1 MTTKKDKDGQKK
13 MTIAE
18 TRIALAKAEEQLAN
32 YKNLCWCHMCGTFRK
47 REQFHTDTDPKNKTG
62 VAAICKKCAYD
73 IALRKDKNGDY
84 HDPTKE
90 SIQEA
95 LFYLN
100 KPFLNSVFESSIQ
113 ESDNEVTGKAK
124 NNIWTAYI
132 KTIAMI
138 NYIGMTWRDSDIFKE
153 KIVYDDE
160 KEKQDRKELEVND
173 EYIKNKRDVTRLLG
187 YDPFDSEALLD
198 QPFLYS
204 QLLGLMDTGGD
215 ENDDMMRNSSCIT
228 IVRGFLQS
236 AKIDNAIVGLMKDS
250 LNIEKNSA
258 TIKSLQDSK
267 QKLTNMITNLAAES
281 CISLKNNKNSKKG
294 ENTWTGKIKKIKD
307 LNLRAGLVN
316 GFDIKTCKAMQQ
328 VQEISDAAIFRQL
341 ELDDSEWSDMLADMR
356 VENSNLRRERDAY
369 KEINRILLQ
378 ENLDLKDY
386 MRENEI
392 SVVAEEIVD
401 LKELYA
407 PFSVLDN
414 ENKSGGDE
422 DESNSDTSE

>member
-1 MTTKKDKDGQKK
+1 M
-13 MTIAE
+13 
-18 TRIALAKAEEQLAN
+18 
-32 YKNLCWCHMCGTFRK
+32 
-47 REQFHTDTDPKNKTG
+47 
-62 VAAICKKCAYD
+62 
-73 IALRKDKNGDY
+73 
-84 HDPTKE
+84 
-90 SIQEA
+90 
-95 LFYLN
+95 
-100 KPFLNSVFESSIQ
+100 
-113 ESDNEVTGKAK
+113 
-124 NNIWTAYI
+124 
-132 KTIAMI
+132 
-138 NYIGMTWRDSDIFKE
+138 
-153 KIVYDDE
+153 
-160 KEKQDRKELEVND
+160 
-173 EYIKNKRDVTRLLG
+173 
-187 YDPFDSEALLD
+187 
-198 QPFLYS
+198 
-204 QLLGLMDTGGD
+204 
-215 ENDDMMRNSSCIT
+215 
-228 IVRGFLQS
+228 
-236 AKIDNAIVGLMKDS
+236 
-250 LNIEKNSA
+250 
-258 TIKSLQDSK
+258 
-267 QKLTNMITNLAAES
+267 
-281 CISLKNNKNSKKG
+281 KNNKNSKKG